1 MPVEKYIAQQPSER
15 RHLLNDI
22 HSVIMKTDKTVT
34 PVVEPMMA
42 KEMII
47 YKANGS
53 MKYGLASVKNHM
65 SLHLL
70 PMYITPKIYDKYKAL
85 LPKANFQK
93 GCINF
98 VSDDDMPL
106 NIIKQLIA
114 DCAVIN
120 PVKIRENQLR
130 AKKSAAKK

>member
-1 MPVEKYIAQQPSER
+1 MPIAKYIAQQSSER
-15 RHLLNDI
+15 HRALNDI
-22 HSVIMKTDKTVT
+22 HSIIMTTDKTVT

-70 PMYITPKIYDKYKAL
+70 PMYMTPKIYDKYKAL

-106 NIIKQLIA
+106 NIVQQLIA
-114 DCAVIN
+114 DCAV
-120 PVKIRENQLR
+120 VDLAKIRADYLQ
-130 AKKSAAKK
+130 AKKAAAKK

>member
-1 MPVEKYIAQQPSER
+1 MPVGKYIAQQTSER
-15 RHLLNDI
+15 RQVLNDV
-22 HSVIMKTDKTVT
+22 HSIIMTTDKTVS

-47 YKANGS
+47 YKANGL

-70 PMYITPKIYDKYKAL
+70 PMYMTPKIYDKYKAL
-85 LPKANFQK
+85 LPKAKFQK

-98 VSDDDMPL
+98 VSDNDMPL
-106 NIIKQLIA
+106 NIIQQLIA
-114 DCAVIN
+114 DCAVVN
-120 PVKIRENQLR
+120 LVKMRADQLQ
-130 AKKSAAKK
+130 AKKAGIKK